1 MKYLPRIKSK
11 MRSLFFRVLYKLLD
25 LFIRGISKK
34 LLRPRQSDTLLI
46 IRPDHIGDYV
56 LFRNFLP
63 FIRRAPKYQTSKI
76 ILLCNNAFRTLAEYL
91 DSEYVNKF
99 IWMNEKK
106 YRQNKLSGFLHTFLL
121 NWQIY
126 KTHYHYIF
134 YPVFSRTNF
143 YDKLIDNLQAAHK
156 IACYGDNV
164 NKDNQSDITNR
175 VYTQIIP
182 TDLQTGIFEFARNK
196 EIISK
201 FLCQEIDLDYPVIEQ
216 VPESSAQT
224 LPGKYIAIHMEASHP
239 NKWSRDNF
247 RQLISHIINVKKL
260 PVVLLG
266 LDNSVKFPEEGIIDL
281 RKKIT
286 LPEAAAVLSKSGC
299 FIGNDSGL
307 LHIAAAVGIK
317 KLIVICYGAYY
328 GRFVPYPEI
337 EGRNY
342 QFIFPPEIA
351 QSRLAL
357 DELKQ
362 KYACYNYEDIKTIP
376 VSSVLRL
383 VDKVLL

>member
-1 MKYLPRIKSK
+1 
-11 MRSLFFRVLYKLLD
+11 VLYKLLD
-25 LFIRGISKK
+25 WFIWVVINRLS
-34 LLRPRQSDTLLI
+34 RPRQSDTLLI
-46 IRPDHIGDYV
+46 IRPDNIGDYV

-63 FIRRAPKYQTSKI
+63 FIRQSPEYHDSKI
-76 ILLCNNAFRTLAEYL
+76 ILLGNESCRALAEYL
-91 DSEYVNKF
+91 DSIYIDKF
-99 IWMNEKK
+99 IWVDNQK
-106 YRQNKLSGFLHTFLL
+106 YGSYDFLYTFLINRQL
-121 NWQIY
+121 Y
-126 KTHYHYIF
+126 KIHYHCIF

-143 YDKLIDNLQAAHK
+143 YDKLVNNLQAAHK
-156 IACYGDNV
+156 ITCRGDNV
-164 NKDNQSDITNR
+164 NKSNQLDITDQ

-182 TDLQTGIFEFARNK
+182 TESQLGVFEFERNK

-201 FLCQEIDLDYPVIEQ
+201 FLCREIELDYPVIEKI
-216 VPESSAQT
+216 PESFVQM
-224 LPGKYIAIHMEASHP
+224 LPPEYVTVCLEASH
-239 NKWSRDNF
+239 KSKQWSSKNF
-247 RQLISHIINVKKL
+247 RQIISYIINKKKL

-281 RKKIT
+281 RKKIS

-317 KLIVICYGAYY
+317 KLIAICYGAYY

-342 QFIFPPEIA
+342 QFTFPPEIA